1 MGHPGSVLILT
12 RPEPQSRSFL
22 ADLEERLGYAPAALV
37 SPIMRIEP
45 VGELPDLDSFQTLI
59 VTSGNAI
66 SVLGDAL
73 KGRRVA
79 TVGARTAALA
89 RSCGAE
95 AVCLGDNLGGFVRN
109 LAAVKGPALHLRGR
123 HSRGDLVA
131 AGRKAGLQIE
141 ECVVYDQLEQPL
153 SREAR
158 TALEKGHAVVPLF
171 SPRSASL
178 VSAYDCHEETQVI
191 AMSAAV
197 AEAWAHP
204 TPLRIAERPDR
215 IAMLDLVAAAF

>member
-1 MGHPGSVLILT
+1 MGHPDPVLILT

-22 ADLEERLGYAPAALV
+22 ADLEERLGYVPAVVV

-45 VGELPDLDSFQTLI
+45 VRELPDLDPFQTLI
-59 VTSGNAI
+59 VTSGNAVF
-66 SVLGDAL
+66 VLGDAL

-79 TVGARTAALA
+79 SVGARTAALA
-89 RSCGAE
+89 RSSGAE
-95 AVCLGDNLGGFVRN
+95 AVCLGDNLDGLIQN
-109 LAAVKGPALHLRGR
+109 LAKVTGPALHLRGR
-123 HSRGDLVA
+123 HSRGELVA

-158 TALEKGHAVVPLF
+158 VALENGHAILPLF
-171 SPRSASL
+171 SPRSARL

-197 AEAWAHP
+197 AEAWPHP
-204 TPLRIAERPDR
+204 TLIQIAERPDR
-215 IAMLDLVAAAF
+215 MAMLDLVAAAF